1 MKKIK
6 VGLLINDEMIPSWTY
21 EMLRIIHESNH
32 SEIVLI
38 IKKNVIEKK
47 SNNSNEVKLKRFF
60 KTFFWRVLKSYD
72 NLLNNTSNN
81 AFENKNI
88 YNLLKID
95 TLNADVKETKFS
107 DYITKE
113 SLIKIKKYNLD
124 VLIRLGFRILRGE
137 ILKLPKFGVW
147 SFHHGDNSIN
157 RGGPPGVWEVILKI
171 PVTGATLQILNE
183 DLDGGNILSKT
194 FSSTENYSFLRN
206 KNKLYWKA
214 LYMIPRKLNELYTK
228 GGKIFTQNLSE
239 NNNGLDFYNE
249 KLFLKPDNK
258 TSLKFLF
265 NVFIQLIKIKIFN
278 KFYFNQ
284 WILLY
289 KISEK
294 DGLSKSFF
302 RFKRITP
309 AKDRFWADPFILEQ
323 NDIYYIFFEELI
335 FNENR
340 GKISLIKMDK
350 KGNYSKP
357 LTVLE
362 EKFHLSYP
370 FVFKEKDSFYMIPE
384 TKEKNSINIY
394 ECVQFPYKWKHKK
407 ILIPNI
413 SAVDSTL
420 LKHGDRFWIFCNVVN
435 NNNYSNNDELYIYF
449 SESLLDSSWTP
460 HPMNPVVSDV
470 RSARPAGKIFK
481 YKNKI
486 YRPSQDCSKR
496 YGHSVKFNQIV
507 KINEN
512 VYEEIVVDSILP
524 NWSDEIVCSH
534 TFNNSG
540 RLTVI
545 DAQIK
550 RFKF

>member
-265 NVFIQLIKIKIFN
+265 NVFIQLIKTKIFN